1 MDNPLTPN
9 KIRRLIHLAED
20 KSFNLSRRL
29 LLNDDDLKRLTANQA
44 ASTTKNST
52 NYESSSGILDLE
64 KVEAFGESA
73 MDNIS
78 LSKSTAF
85 NPGEMTGRST
95 GAEEVKPMID
105 LGSTRTFEDLGRH
118 SSVLEITNKMD
129 KQTSEVNDIMRH
141 SIATNYSFHSKRDLT
156 ADEAS
161 LMMREA
167 PLPVPNTQ
175 NNFADNTTI
184 NNSNMSVGAY
194 FKHRCPEFGKMLG
207 KTDSPDRSSFRPSIT
222 EVSSSTAL
230 EYAGQ
235 ETNYYKMDQSLDSV
249 PVKQSRNPN
258 EKMPENRIKNNLG
271 TIMEK
276 QNNCDVASSK
286 QEPFSSRL
294 TTKIE
299 NPSIFAENNKYG
311 STSTLNPVMS
321 SQKTINN
328 LSSKPTDV
336 LIKNLQASL
345 RMITDDT
352 TGSAENSLSI
362 SKIAD
367 YLGKQSNVSV
377 TDMLQLGNPKRPM
390 NRKQPLSELHMN
402 TQDRIANQ
410 NMQVASLKDSKKSV
424 TASSAGSINT
434 VISLDK
440 LKIGQDEPNVPALV
454 VTEHSIIGSETHGEE
469 DVKVKRQTRSKSPS
483 SKSQSTLSTVHE
495 NFASFKSADS
505 PLQSSKGDPNAS
517 HAPSPNIEYK
527 ELDKSVDWHEVLLQ
541 KRLKQEGLA
550 KEQWAEIV
558 TTAANGFVGVSCPVT
573 ITVTTL
579 TDSWLTAKFQFDDL
593 HDNANHLTV
602 ELPRFPILLSPGKSE
617 QFTLH
622 LTSSVEMNTAL
633 PFTMCFKD
641 ASIDGDVE
649 QKGSLAVNIKMPAIQ
664 AVSCDGVNKLCFPPT
679 CETTFLTKSFV
690 LMSDCPMDLQLDLSI
705 CEGESIFSIKNVQ
718 EMKKSDVS
726 KVLTERQ
733 GSTEEPL
740 APGKGKNKVM
750 NKQLCRLS
758 SGNAIKVTIG
768 FSAPKLAELQIANSI
783 ASFTGMLNVNLIG
796 VQTILR
802 KIELVG
808 IVGTVNLVIEG
819 VAGDKLHLTHEPTS
833 ITVTNTGTVPGFWH
847 VKIKSIP
854 AQSFP
859 FKITPTKF
867 DLRPGN
873 SKTVN
878 LVYTGQEDSIAEA
891 SITFEE
897 LTSWSKT
904 SIDISGGADRPKTF
918 PIKTNHNTLSW
929 IRAGRKEISLKNST
943 NRKVHIKC
951 QILGDG
957 FSVDLPGEPR
967 GTYLLAFGPLECR
980 SLPLLFN
987 PNSSSPFAATLHLV
1001 FDKNSDVS
1009 RKVRLYGC
1017 SGGEGLRWT
1026 GLVTYGATALVR
1038 AASRVPVAL
1047 ALYNKAPAPAFV
1059 CATVHFNLQYRCV
1072 SSTARLSGGCNVVGG
1087 RARHT
1092 ISLAV
1097 DWGKVERR
1105 ARDMPTSSALATVT
1119 VLTGAEFTRRRILKV
1134 LKDECNGELDTSLL
1148 PDHLKV
1154 LAGQFEGEDRT
1165 MDERLVDF
1173 KETKAS
1179 LNELIGGL
1187 QELTAQIDLP
1197 QDFADEN
1204 TIIITDDTMVEH
1216 HTLCD

>member
-20 KSFNLSRRL
+20 KSFNLSRRC
-29 LLNDDDLKRLTANQA
+29 LLNDEDLKRLTANPG
-44 ASTTKNST
+44 ASMNKTST
-52 NYESSSGILDLE
+52 NYESSSGILDLD
-64 KVEAFGESA
+64 KVEGFGESGI
-73 MDNIS
+73 DNIS

-95 GAEEVKPMID
+95 GTEEVKPMID
-105 LGSTRTFEDLGRH
+105 LGTTRTFEDLGRH
-118 SSVLEITNKMD
+118 SSVLDSITNQMD
-129 KQTSEVNDIMRH
+129 KQTSEINDIMRH

-175 NNFADNTTI
+175 NNFADNSTI

-207 KTDSPDRSSFRPSIT
+207 KTDSPDRSLFRPSIT

-230 EYAGQ
+230 EYAGK
-235 ETNYYKMDQSLDSV
+235 ETNVYKMDQTLDSV
-249 PVKQSRNPN
+249 PVKQSRTT
-258 EKMPENRIKNNLG
+258 EKVPENRIINNLS

-276 QNNCDVASSK
+276 QNNCDVVSS
-286 QEPFSSRL
+286 QHDAFSGRL

-299 NPSIFAENNKYG
+299 NPTINSDIHKYG
-311 STSTLNPVMS
+311 STSTLNPVTS
-321 SQKTINN
+321 SQKTFS
-328 LSSKPTDV
+328 SSKPTDV
-336 LIKNLQASL
+336 LLRNLQSSL

-352 TGSAENSLSI
+352 EGSVENSLSI

-377 TDMLQLGNPKRPM
+377 TDMLQLGNSKRAI
-390 NRKQPLSELHMN
+390 NRKQPLTELHMN
-402 TQDRIANQ
+402 TQDRMANQ
-410 NMQVASLKDSKKSV
+410 VQVATLRDSKKSV
-424 TASSAGSINT
+424 TASSAGSVNT
-434 VISLDK
+434 VIALDK
-440 LKIGQDEPNVPALV
+440 LKISSDEPKDLPALV
-454 VTEHSIIGSETHGEE
+454 VTEHTLGSEAPSEE
-469 DVKVKRQTRSKSPS
+469 DVKMKQRQTRSKSPS
-483 SKSQSTLSTVHE
+483 SKSQSTLSTVQE
-495 NFASFKSADS
+495 NFTSFKSGDS
-505 PLQSSKGDPNAS
+505 PLHSSKGEPNTS
-517 HAPSPNIEYK
+517 HAPSPNVEYK
-527 ELDKSVDWHEVLLQ
+527 ELDRSVDWHEVLLQ

-550 KEQWAEIV
+550 KEQLADIV
-558 TTAANGFVGVSCPVT
+558 STAANGFVGVSCPVT
-573 ITVTTL
+573 VTVTTL

-593 HDNANHLTV
+593 RENNEHLTV

-622 LTSSVEMNTAL
+622 LTSSVELNTSL
-633 PFTMCFKD
+633 PFTMCLRD
-641 ASIDGDVE
+641 ASIDVDVE
-649 QKGSLAVNIKMPAIQ
+649 QTGSVPVNIKMPAIQ

-679 CETTFLTKSFV
+679 AEASFLTKSFV

-705 CEGESIFSIKNVQ
+705 SEGDSMFSIKNVQ
-718 EMKKSDVS
+718 EMKKSDVT

-733 GSTEEPL
+733 ASTEEPP
-740 APGKGKNKVM
+740 AQGKGKNKVM

-768 FSAPKLAELQIANSI
+768 FSAPKLADLQLSNT

-796 VQTILR
+796 VKTILR
-802 KIELVG
+802 RIELIGVVG
-808 IVGTVNLVIEG
+808 SVNLVIES
-819 VAGDKLHLTHEPTS
+819 AGEKINLNHDPMS
-833 ITVTNTGTVPGFWH
+833 ITVTNTGTIAGVWNMRLKIAPG
-847 VKIKSIP
+847 
-854 AQSFP
+854 QNFP
-859 FKITPTKF
+859 FKISPSKF
-867 DLRPGN
+867 DLRPGT
-873 SKTVN
+873 SKN
-878 LVYTGQEDSIAEA
+878 INMVYTGSDDSISEA
-891 SITFEE
+891 TITFEE
-897 LTSWSKT
+897 ITSGAKT
-904 SIDISGGADRPKTF
+904 TIDISGGADKPKMF
-918 PIKTNHNTLSW
+918 PIKTNHNSISW
-929 IRAGRKEISLKNST
+929 IRPGRKEVSLKNST

-951 QILGDG
+951 QIVGDG

-967 GTYLLAFGPLECR
+967 GTYLLAFGPCECR
-980 SLPLLFN
+980 PLPLLFN
-987 PNSSSPFAATLHLV
+987 PSSSAPQTATLHLV

-1009 RKVRLYGC
+1009 RKVRLHGC
-1017 SGGEGLRWT
+1017 SGGEGLRWS

-1038 AASRVPVAL
+1038 AAARAPVAL

-1072 SSTARLSGGCNVVGG
+1072 ANSARLSGGCHVVAG
-1087 RARHT
+1087 RTRHCL
-1092 ISLAV
+1092 SLAV
-1097 DWGKVERR
+1097 DWARVERR
-1105 ARDMPTSSALATVT
+1105 ARDAPACSALATVT
-1119 VLTGAEFTRRRILKV
+1119 VLTGAEYTRRRILKV
-1134 LKDECNGELDTSLL
+1134 LKDESNGELDTSML

-1154 LAGQFEGEDRT
+1154 LAGQFEGEDPN
-1165 MDERLVDF
+1165 MDVRLVDF

-1204 TIIITDDTMVEH
+1204 TIIITDDTMIEH